1 MSTVE
6 KVTITIEILRY
17 RTDCG
22 EPVCDCGAGY
32 CEWWDT
38 WDEICEQT
46 GTVADETTDDECP
59 RPQAGCPVWGPNE
72 RGRR

>member
-6 KVTITIEILRY
+6 KVTIAIEVLRY
-17 RTDCG
+17 RTDAG
-22 EPVCDCGAGY
+22 EPVCDCGAGC

-38 WDEICEQT
+38 FDEICEQT
-46 GTVADETTDDECP
+46 GTAADEMTDDECP
-59 RPQAGCPVWGPNE
+59 RPQVDCPVWSPAE